1 MEKTTINLPELKLT
15 DEQLKRLD
23 DIEEAAAKFLSVLA
37 ETDDQVWGLNDI
49 WDLIYAGAIR
59 LTKRG
64 RRVKIPTHVTTPDG
78 KDYITDWYEEELK
91 NDEDN

>member
-1 MEKTTINLPELKLT
+1 MERTEIDLPELKLS

-37 ETDDQVWGLNDI
+37 ETDDQVWGLDDI
-49 WDLIYAGAIR
+49 WDLIYAGADR

-64 RRVKIPTHVTTPDG
+64 RRVKIPTLVTPPDG
-78 KDYITDWYEEELK
+78 KDYITDWYEG
-91 NDEDN
+91 DETGC

>member
-1 MEKTTINLPELKLT
+1 MEKTADTTELKLT

-49 WDLIYAGAIR
+49 WDLIYAGADR

-64 RRVKIPTHVTTPDG
+64 RRVKIPTLVTPPDG
-78 KDYITDWYEEELK
+78 KDYITDWYEG
-91 NDEDN
+91 DETGC

>member
-1 MEKTTINLPELKLT
+1 MERTTINLPELKLS

-37 ETDDQVWGLNDI
+37 ETDDQVWGLDDI
-49 WDLIYAGAIR
+49 WDLIYAGADR

-64 RRVKIPTHVTTPDG
+64 RRVKIPTLVTTPDD
-78 KDYITDWYEEELK
+78 KDYITDWYEG
-91 NDEDN
+91 DETGC

>member
-1 MEKTTINLPELKLT
+1 MEKTADTTELKLT

-23 DIEEAAAKFLSVLA
+23 DIEEAAAKFLSALA

-49 WDLIYAGAIR
+49 WNLIYAGADR

-64 RRVKIPTHVTTPDG
+64 RRVKIPTLVTPPDG
-78 KDYITDWYEEELK
+78 KDYITDWYEG
-91 NDEDN
+91 DETGC